1 MIKIER
7 TFTIHRPVAEV
18 FAYLSDVEHGPHYIS
33 GQREAHQMSTG
44 PLGIGTTFATSGKF
58 PRRGSRFEITEYERD
73 RRLAWKS
80 ASGAPTTTTWEFQPA
95 GPSTRVTFTRT
106 TEAHRLGRFQLP
118 DSLILELGNDRIDR
132 DLATLKELLAVTRK
146 PTPKG
151 W

>member
-7 TFTIHRPVAEV
+7 TFTIHRPVEEV
-18 FAYLSDVEHGPHYIS
+18 FAYLCDVEHGPLYTS
-33 GQREAHQMSTG
+33 GQREAHQTSTG

-80 ASGAPTTTTWEFQPA
+80 ASGAPTTTSWAFQTA
-95 GPSTRVTFTRT
+95 GDSTRITFTRL
-106 TEAHRLGRFQLP
+106 TEAYHLGRLHVP
-118 DSLILELGNDRIDR
+118 ESLVLELGNDRIDR

-146 PTPKG
+146 PTARG